1 MMQEL
6 IRAGDA
12 LVIYLD
18 FPPVE
23 AEESRKNARKAL
35 KEWQRVSDAA
45 KIQLGLLKERG
56 E

>member
-1 MMQEL
+1 MKEL
-6 IRAGDA
+6 IQAGDA

-35 KEWQRVSDAA
+35 KKWQRVSDAA
-45 KIQLGLLKERG
+45 KRQLGLLKEGG